1 MSFRRFFNPVS
12 LVLYVFLYVL
22 YDIVIVISSRN
33 NTSFSFHP
41 IVVIF
46 SAELL
51 KFLVS
56 MVLFALEWCTHR
68 NTAQLV
74 IPSDALTI
82 ALGFTIKKTLSQQP
96 KAVYYEAVVAQKI
109 QQIEFERH
117 GIDLVGAQSL
127 LPGDTLVAVQ
137 SGDPPRT
144 KISAVKQTD
153 NDFLDTLIGEHCN
166 PGSGRVTLHF
176 TRHFNCR
183 IWLKTLGLFGV
194 AILYTVWNILNY
206 EALLRVKLSQY
217 SIIYQI
223 NIVFVVLLWTIIF
236 RRKFSLLQWTAIAV
250 LISGCVLIRMGKG
263 YFITWSW
270 ALIYVIAQAFVSA
283 VAGVV
288 NEFLY
293 KDGELSKMSLNLQNA
308 FLYGYSVL
316 CCAVYAC
323 VLHWLHPSE

>member
-127 LPGDTLVAVQ
+127 LPGLGT
-137 SGDPPRT
+137 
-144 KISAVKQTD
+144 
-153 NDFLDTLIGEHCN
+153 
-166 PGSGRVTLHF
+166 F
-176 TRHFNCR
+176 T
-183 IWLKTLGLFGV
+183 V
-194 AILYTVWNILNY
+194 
-206 EALLRVKLSQY
+206 
-217 SIIYQI
+217 
-223 NIVFVVLLWTIIF
+223 
-236 RRKFSLLQWTAIAV
+236 
-250 LISGCVLIRMGKG
+250 
-263 YFITWSW
+263 
-270 ALIYVIAQAFVSA
+270 ALIQSRLKIFFPPDPCVHW
-283 VAGVV
+283 
-288 NEFLY
+288 EY
-293 KDGELSKMSLNLQNA
+293 KRQIMTRFHAHISRM
-308 FLYGYSVL
+308 
-316 CCAVYAC
+316 
-323 VLHWLHPSE
+323 